1 MLVPSG
7 RTSMFHALMSA
18 SEMFLPRP
26 GVSASATDPN
36 ATESA
41 RERTSLCVDMFDLP
55 FVVDGPAGEAVV
67 VLVRESQ
74 WVGHRPLG
82 LAARG
87 DEFGPGRLCVAG
99 LVPGAAEQ
107 DPGLAVPAPRD
118 GEAREGLRVDRPL
131 QGGLR
136 PALAA
141 IGRDHDFGDAAGAWI
156 GDTRYF
162 VVARPLERVTERR
175 MRDERLHLH
184 DEVELHELLARHD

>member
-26 GVSASATDPN
+26 GVSANAADPN
-36 ATESA
+36 VTESA
-41 RERTSLCVDMFDLP
+41 RERTRLRVDMFDLP
-55 FVVDGPAGEAVV
+55 FVVDAPGGDAVV

-82 LAARG
+82 LAACG
-87 DEFGPGRLCVAG
+87 HEFRPHGLRVAG

-107 DPGLAVPAPRD
+107 NDGLTVPAPWH
-118 GEAREGLRVDRPL
+118 GEARERLRVDRSL
-131 QGGLR
+131 QRRLS

-141 IGRDHDFGDAAGAWI
+141 IGRNHDLGDAAGARI
-156 GDTRYF
+156 GDTRHL
-162 VVARPLERVTERR
+162 VVARP
-175 MRDERLHLH
+175 
-184 DEVELHELLARHD
+184 